1 MRTSRRRASERAAR
15 PVHQTGYRQG
25 FISQGNRRPSPRE
38 RLRLGTWITRGTEAA
53 GGPPAV
59 PLVGPVLQAPH
70 ATPEGEVGPARGG
83 RTGEG
88 HRPREGRD
96 RGEAAELRPEKV
108 REGPAREERA
118 PDHRARRGRGRDQ
131 LQRRARRGPR
141 GGDRRPHGS
150 VLRRHPGRAVQGH
163 QGERRL
169 PRPAREGQEGE
180 ARPVS
185 TMAEETPPPP
195 PPDEEDV
202 PPPPPPPPPRRP
214 PPPPPPPPAETAPA
228 AEAETAPA
236 AEAEPAPA
244 AEAPAE
250 APAKAKKEPKK
261 PKKKYTY
268 ELKLFERH
276 DLAEVAVPDPGL
288 TRD

>member
-118 PDHRARRGRGRDQ
+118 PDHRVRRGRGRDQ
-131 LQRRARRGPR
+131 LHRRARRGPR
-141 GGDRRPHGS
+141 GGDRRPHGWG
-150 VLRRHPGRAVQGH
+150 LRGPPGRAVQGH
-163 QGERRL
+163 QGERRP

-202 PPPPPPPPPRRP
+202 APPPPPPPAESPPPPPPRGTAPPSPPPPPRGPPPPPPPPPPGGPRPRRGGR
-214 PPPPPPPPAETAPA
+214 ARARRGGA
-228 AEAETAPA
+228 RGSA
-236 AEAEPAPA
+236 
-244 AEAPAE
+244 
-250 APAKAKKEPKK
+250 
-261 PKKKYTY
+261 
-268 ELKLFERH
+268 
-276 DLAEVAVPDPGL
+276 G
-288 TRD
+288 